1 MNFIKKLTKILENKQ
16 ITDYKFCKDLGLSK
30 NSINHWKNG
39 SYPTIDKLEKII
51 TYLEISPYDLLEVET
66 KESTNTDLTELE
78 KELLQ
83 YFRAIP
89 ERDQLRYIGKLE
101 DAAEPYLQET
111 KLSTLKSG

>member
-1 MNFIKKLTKILENKQ
+1 MNFINKLTQILENKH

-66 KESTNTDLTELE
+66 KEKSSGLTELE

-83 YFRAIP
+83 YFRAMP
-89 ERDQLRYIGKLE
+89 EREQLRYIGKLE
-101 DAAEPYLQET
+101 DAAEPFLQET
-111 KLSTLKSG
+111 KLSTSRTG

>member
-1 MNFIKKLTKILENKQ
+1 MNFINKLTQILENKH

-66 KESTNTDLTELE
+66 KEKSNNLTELE
-78 KELLQ
+78 EELLH
-83 YFRAIP
+83 YFRVIP
-89 ERDQLRYIGKLE
+89 ERDKLRYIGKLE
-101 DAAEPYLQET
+101 DIAEPYLQET
-111 KLSTLKSG
+111 KSSTWKTG